1 MTSERLNENFAG
13 VPWTRIP
20 VMSKIACA
28 STIVMIVT
36 VVLPVEVG
44 FARTSDFKIAY
55 YNSNDS
61 PNGGVCPGSLRRV
74 SDLKLCHP
82 QKPSTR

>member
-1 MTSERLNENFAG
+1 MEEMPAQGCARSGVRGVYYADLRDQMVMTSERLNENFAG

-36 VVLPVEVG
+36 VV
-44 FARTSDFKIAY
+44 A
-55 YNSNDS
+55 
-61 PNGGVCPGSLRRV
+61 GGRSRIRPDKRF
-74 SDLKLCHP
+74 
-82 QKPSTR
+82 